1 MTHKKAS
8 PINPVEKARTMKPVT
23 PTTDHL
29 EPATRVW
36 FQQIATD
43 YSLESHHV
51 RILLT
56 AAEMWDRASA
66 ARESVQENGVMV
78 MDRYGCLKANPACE
92 IERSSKTL
100 FLKSLRELGLDVEEP
115 TAPRQKPLSTN
126 AGRRVR

>member
-43 YSLESHHV
+43 FELESHHL
-51 RILLT
+51 RILLIS
-56 AAEMWDRASA
+56 AEMWDRAAA
-66 ARESVQENGVMV
+66 ARESVQEHGVMV

-100 FLKSLRELGLDVEEP
+100 FLKALRELGLDVEEP
-115 TAPRQKPLSTN
+115 TAPRPKALSTN
-126 AGRRVR
+126 ANRRVR